1 MTWKEMMKE
10 NCGYEAITTFWED
23 FSIADRFGANAV
35 NDTYNRVMKEW
46 EGNVKY
52 LTELVL
58 VLNHKLW
65 EHYNNNSPLAALY
78 DDLWDK
84 ASTYCMD
91 TFTGE
96 DLDYY
101 FRTTD

>member
-1 MTWKEMMKE
+1 MMKE
-10 NCGYEAITTFWED
+10 NCGYESITTFWED

-65 EHYNNNSPLAALY
+65 EHYNNSPLAALY

-84 ASTYCMD
+84 ASTHCMD

-101 FRTTD
+101 FQTTD